1 MATKRAHPLEEYLPT
16 ELVTWLRADTEQWG
30 TNEDTHTQMYKQG
43 TPLRH
48 NTSHIGHAGFRE
60 LRDAWNGVTPW
71 EPVIPLIEP
80 WITTQTQ
87 IQIAAQGAYERLL
100 SVAPAR
106 DEDGNIAAWFPTWWA
121 EILLSRPWDERLG
134 DAVIEA
140 TAYYL
145 AHTP

>member
-1 MATKRAHPLEEYLPT
+1 MATKRAHPLEEYLPA
-16 ELVTWLRADTEQWG
+16 ELVLWLKANQAEAI
-30 TNEDTHTQMYKQG
+30 
-43 TPLRH
+43 TPNRPA
-48 NTSHIGHAGFRE
+48 AGFNE
-60 LRDAWNGVTPW
+60 LRMAWWGLDPW

-100 SVAPAR
+100 AVEPLR
-106 DEDGNIAAWFPTWWA
+106 TEDGNLAGWFPTWWA
-121 EILLSRPWDERLG
+121 ETLLSKPWDERLG

-145 AHTP
+145 ARLP